1 MHVRMNVCMYE
12 CMDVWMYVRM
22 EVCATRTATN
32 RLKQCQGTAGGYT
45 TPGGGLIR
53 DLLPKKWG
61 PLLADVLLSR
71 GPYLR

>member
-22 EVCATRTATN
+22 EVCAIRTATN

-45 TPGGGLIR
+45 TPGGG
-53 DLLPKKWG
+53 
-61 PLLADVLLSR
+61 A
-71 GPYLR
+71 Y